1 MPPNPAAGAGSPA
14 LPAPGSNDPDAVGT
28 VCKLSLP
35 INCTTINTMDTNTTP
50 ETPAPVTPEAVEP
63 TGSATYCPEDNKL
76 RLYIGRVPKPEY
88 LKLREEGWKA
98 LHKQREA
105 GGGDFVATWTP
116 ARRDT
121 ALRYSGGVIEDED
134 MSPAERAADRAER
147 FQGYLEKRLNEA
159 GTLAD
164 RFDSG
169 PQVHGAQDYSR
180 AVRSADRH
188 DRIAGKAV
196 DAWEKAE
203 YWQRRTAGVIAHAL
217 YKVSPGLRMGRIS
230 ELESNLRRQHL
241 CPEWRQH
248 YELRLAYERQ
258 MLEAAGGVAETLAE
272 IVPGGLFG
280 GRLIVRVYKSNE
292 TGRAKSVEVLGP
304 KVQGWT
310 YRAKNVPG
318 TEFALHSFDLQ
329 RYDQGAYTP
338 PTPET
343 LAQLEAFK
351 AAKSEGKAPT
361 VPLVNPTLEDAQRL
375 QDLWNERAKAGHDES
390 VKRRGY
396 ASDEFK
402 PGSVV
407 VMTQAAYSAR
417 SGSDNSPC
425 STGLILKG
433 GERARRGR
441 HSFEALACKVRYASP
456 ASYSWHAADRVVLIS
471 DKPQKPL
478 PASTWEAVA
487 EPVTA

>member
-1 MPPNPAAGAGSPA
+1 
-14 LPAPGSNDPDAVGT
+14 
-28 VCKLSLP
+28 
-35 INCTTINTMDTNTTP
+35 MDTQTTP
-50 ETPAPVTPEAVEP
+50 ETPATTETAA
-63 TGSATYCPEDNKL
+63 TGAATYCPEDNKL
-76 RLYIGRVPKPEY
+76 RLYVGRVPRAEY

-121 ALRYSGGVIEDED
+121 ALRYSGGFIGDED

-147 FQGYLEKRLNEA
+147 FQGYMEKRLTEA
-159 GTLAD
+159 GALAD
-164 RFDSG
+164 RFDAG
-169 PQVHGAQDYSR
+169 PQVHGAQDYAR

-230 ELESNLRRQHL
+230 ELEANLRRQHL
-241 CPEWRQH
+241 CPQWRQH

-272 IVPGGLFG
+272 ILPGGTFCG
-280 GRLIVRVYKSNE
+280 KLIVRVYKSNE

-304 KVQGWT
+304 RVQGWT

-329 RYDQGAYTP
+329 RYPANSYAP

-343 LAQLEAFK
+343 LAQLEEFK
-351 AAKSEGKAPT
+351 SKKSEGKAPT
-361 VPLVNPTLEDAQRL
+361 VPLINPTPEDAQRL
-375 QDLWNERAKAGHDES
+375 QDLWNAKARAAWEAA
-390 VKRRGY
+390 RARGRH
-396 ASDEFK
+396 AEEPTPSTVAF
-402 PGSVV
+402 
-407 VMTQAAYSAR
+407 MTQAAYSAK
-417 SGSDNSPC
+417 SAGAYGMAAA
-425 STGLILKG
+425 GLILPG
-433 GERARRGR
+433 GVRATSGR
-441 HSFEALACKVRYASP
+441 FAPKEIACKVRYHLRGGFAWCNAES
-456 ASYSWHAADRVVLIS
+456 VIVLT
-471 DKPQKPL
+471 DKPQKSL
-478 PASTWEAVA
+478 PASVWETVA
-487 EPVTA
+487 EPVNA

>member
-1 MPPNPAAGAGSPA
+1 M
-14 LPAPGSNDPDAVGT
+14 
-28 VCKLSLP
+28 
-35 INCTTINTMDTNTTP
+35 NTMNANTTP
-50 ETPAPVTPEAVEP
+50 ETPATIETDA

-76 RLYIGRVPKPEY
+76 RLYIGRVPPEEY

-116 ARRDT
+116 ERRDT
-121 ALRYSGGVIEDED
+121 ALRYSGGVITDED

-159 GTLAD
+159 GANAD
-164 RFDSG
+164 RFDAG

-230 ELESNLRRQHL
+230 ELEANLRRQHL
-241 CPEWRQH
+241 CPQWRQH

-258 MLEAAGGVAETLAE
+258 MLEAAGGVAETLSE
-272 IVPGGLFG
+272 ILPGGTFCG
-280 GRLIVRVYKSNE
+280 KLIVRVYKSNE

-304 KVQGWT
+304 RVQGWT

-329 RYDQGAYTP
+329 RYPANSYAP

-343 LAQLEAFK
+343 LAQLEEFK
-351 AAKSEGKAPT
+351 SKKSEGKAPT
-361 VPLVNPTLEDAQRL
+361 VPLINPTPEDAQRL
-375 QDLWNERAKAGHDES
+375 QDLWNARAKA
-390 VKRRGY
+390 KREEVQRERGY
-396 ASDEFK
+396 AGDFV
-402 PGSVV
+402 PGVV
-407 VMTQAAYSAR
+407 KVLTQAQYTAASAGTYAR
-417 SGSDNSPC
+417 AGAC
-425 STGLILKG
+425 FIMRG
-433 GERARRGR
+433 GDRASRGR
-441 HSFEALACKVRYASP
+441 HSAADMACKLRVLSAGGF
-456 ASYSWHAADRVVLIS
+456 SYHATEHVILIS
-471 DKPQKPL
+471 DKPQKSL
-478 PASTWEAVA
+478 PASVWETVA
-487 EPVTA
+487 ETVNA

>member
-1 MPPNPAAGAGSPA
+1 MH
-14 LPAPGSNDPDAVGT
+14 SN
-28 VCKLSLP
+28 
-35 INCTTINTMDTNTTP
+35 ITP
-50 ETPAPVTPEAVEP
+50 ETPATIDTAAA

-76 RLYIGRVPKPEY
+76 RLYVGRVPREEY

-116 ARRDT
+116 ERRDT

-258 MLEAAGGVAETLAE
+258 MLEASGGVAETLAE

-318 TEFALHSFDLQ
+318 TEFAIHSIDLQ
-329 RYDQGAYTP
+329 RYEQGAYTP
-338 PTPET
+338 PTAET

-361 VPLVNPTLEDAQRL
+361 VPLINPTPEDAQRL
-375 QDLWNERAKAGHDES
+375 QDLWNAKA
-390 VKRRGY
+390 RG
-396 ASDEFK
+396 AWEAAKARGRHAEEPTPSTVTF
-402 PGSVV
+402 
-407 VMTQAAYSAR
+407 MTQATYSAKSAGSYGVAAAGLILPGGVRAR
-417 SGSDNSPC
+417 SGRFAP
-425 STGLILKG
+425 K
-433 GERARRGR
+433 E
-441 HSFEALACKVRYASP
+441 LACKLRYHMTGGFTWCNAES
-456 ASYSWHAADRVVLIS
+456 VIVLT

-478 PASTWEAVA
+478 PVSVWETVA
-487 EPVTA
+487 EPVNA